1 MIDLLIG
8 LIAVIGTIMI
18 YFLARKVHQKIP
30 IPLLLPIILATM
42 IIIILLVLFDIP
54 YETYMIGGD
63 WINQLLGPAVV
74 ALAYPLYQQR
84 ETLKKFILPIL
95 IGTFFG
101 AVIGISSGVLL
112 TKWAGF
118 TDTLIYSITPKS
130 VTTPIA
136 MDIAQSI
143 GGIMP
148 LAAIF
153 VIIAG
158 VSGGIMAPPI
168 YKLLSIEHDVSRGL
182 SLGSASHAI
191 GTAQA
196 LEYGNLAGSIGSIAM
211 VLSAI
216 FVSLIS
222 APLIALLM

>member
-8 LIAVIGTIMI
+8 LIAMIGTIMI
-18 YFLARKVHQKIP
+18 YFLARKVHQKFP
-30 IPLLLPIILATM
+30 NPLLLPIILATM
-42 IIIILLVLFDIP
+42 IIIILLILFDIP
-54 YETYMIGGD
+54 YDTYMIGGD

-74 ALAYPLYQQR
+74 ALAYPLYEQR
-84 ETLKKFILPIL
+84 EVLKKLILPIFA
-95 IGTFFG
+95 GTLAG
-101 AVIGISSGVLL
+101 AVIGVSSGVLL

-118 TDTLIYSITPKS
+118 ADSLIYSITPKS

-158 VSGGIMAPPI
+158 VSGGIMAPGI
-168 YKLLSIEHDVSRGL
+168 YKFLRIEHDVSRGL
-182 SLGSASHAI
+182 GLGSASHAI

-196 LEYGNLAGSIGSIAM
+196 LEYGQLAGSISSIAM
-211 VLSAI
+211 VLSAV

-222 APLIALLM
+222 PVLIALLM